1 MKRRTI
7 RRFLKLIEILLC
19 MAFVASLI
27 VCFMRFLGA
36 EDAYDKVDYG
46 IWVVIL
52 LIVTI
57 KEW

>member
-27 VCFMRFLGA
+27 VCFMRFLVA
-36 EDAYDKVDYG
+36 EDVYDKVDYG

>member
-36 EDAYDKVDYG
+36 EDVYDKVDYG